1 MTGAAARLRLVGVG
15 LAPELSRLRAAEAD
29 RLEAVRVG
37 RPGLPWRMALLA
49 VAAHLAALLALVW
62 LGRLV
67 LPKAPPE
74 PIAIS
79 IVSETAPQG
88 TIQPT
93 PTPKTSPLPHPAPP
107 APSAAPSSSSYRPPV
122 RSPAPALPAPTS
134 PKASLPPP
142 PPAAPAPPPKAVPAP
157 PKPARDVALP
167 QPAAAPSM
175 SGAKIKAQKQ
185 AAVTVAV
192 LHPAVAFADNQAPDY
207 PRAAILAGE
216 QGVVRFRLIVGK
228 DGRVERFELT
238 QSSGYADLDAS
249 VREAALGW
257 RYQPATR
264 GGVQVPSIVTFH
276 VRFVPQ

>member
-1 MTGAAARLRLVGVG
+1 MTGAAARLRLVGVA

-29 RLEAVRVG
+29 RLQAVRIA
-37 RPGLPWRMALLA
+37 RPGWPWRMALLA
-49 VAAHLAALLALVW
+49 LAAHLAAIVALLW

-67 LPKAPPE
+67 LPKPPPE

-93 PTPKTSPLPHPAPP
+93 PKTSPLPHPAPP
-107 APSAAPSSSSYRPPV
+107 APSAAPSSSPQTPPT
-122 RSPAPALPAPTS
+122 RSPAPALPAPPS
-134 PKASLPPP
+134 PKADLPPP
-142 PPAAPAPPPKAVPAP
+142 PPPAPAPTPVAAPAP
-157 PKPARDVALP
+157 PKPAREVAKALP
-167 QPAAAPSM
+167 PAAPSM

-216 QGVVRFRLIVGK
+216 QGVVRFRLIVGP

-249 VREAALGW
+249 VRTAALSW

-264 GGVQVPSIVTFH
+264 GGVEVPSIVTFH
-276 VRFVPQ
+276 VRFVPH

>member
-1 MTGAAARLRLVGVG
+1 MTGAAARLRLVGVA

-29 RLEAVRVG
+29 RLQAMRIA
-37 RPGLPWRMALLA
+37 RPGWPWRMALLA
-49 VAAHLAALLALVW
+49 VAAHLAAVVALLW

-67 LPKAPPE
+67 LPKPPPE

-93 PTPKTSPLPHPAPP
+93 PKTSPLPHPAPP
-107 APSAAPSSSSYRPPV
+107 APSAAPSSSPQTPPT
-122 RSPAPALPAPTS
+122 RSPAPALSAPPSPKADLPPPAPAPT
-134 PKASLPPP
+134 PV
-142 PPAAPAPPPKAVPAP
+142 AAPAP
-157 PKPARDVALP
+157 PKPAREVAKALP
-167 QPAAAPSM
+167 PAAPSM

-216 QGVVRFRLIVGK
+216 QGVVRFRLIVGP

-249 VREAALGW
+249 VRTAALGW

-264 GGVQVPSIVTFH
+264 GGVEVPSIVTFH
-276 VRFVPQ
+276 VRFVPH